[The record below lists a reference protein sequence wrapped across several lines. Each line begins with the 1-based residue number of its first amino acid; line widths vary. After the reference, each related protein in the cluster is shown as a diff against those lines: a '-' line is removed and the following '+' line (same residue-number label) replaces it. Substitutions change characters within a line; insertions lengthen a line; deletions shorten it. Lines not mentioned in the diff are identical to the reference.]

1 MSKALK
7 LHFADSGQ
15 VTSPQVSSTSLPA
28 DSQQVRT
35 FQIGHFL
42 REPLSRKADVFLER
56 AKR

>member
-7 LHFADSGQ
+7 LHFANSGQ

-35 FQIGHFL
+35 SKSGASYVNLFEMG
-42 REPLSRKADVFLER
+42 RR
-56 AKR
+56 